1 MSRLDLQS
9 ETFRA
14 TGNIAAEGAIRSLGR
29 PDMDLLTLLVR
40 ETIQN
45 SWDARLS
52 DIRPVQY
59 SIDIWTL
66 SESQRAS
73 LAEECFA
80 ERPEEGLPLLAEL
93 EADKLVALAISD
105 RNTTG
110 LAGPT
115 RADRALVGGA
125 QRNFVDFMRN
135 IGRPHNAKVGGGTY
149 GYGKASLYLASHAH
163 TVCVYTRPDD
173 AEPRLMAAA
182 LGRQYEGVH
191 SGQRRRFTGRHWW
204 GQRASDGIVDPLFG
218 DAADDMAE
226 NLGLQTFSGDETGTT
241 VLVVQ
246 PNLGERTLQQAANFM
261 ALQLL
266 WYAWPKL
273 LPLDAHQAAS
283 LEVSVTCEHGPVR
296 VPDPTE
302 FPPLK
307 GFARAMQNLR
317 QATIQKQSPTDG
329 ILDVEIYRPKKHLGR
344 LSLERTF
351 FSDDLHVPDVGEA
364 DGDGASRF
372 PLPIDRPPHHIALMR
387 EPELVVRYLE
397 GDPPPTDAVG
407 YGGVFLADDEMNHVF
422 AEAEPPTHDDWSPE
436 TLEDKADRSCVRVAL
451 RRVHEHVREFLQ
463 PDQGDEDP
471 TSAVPLGAFSK
482 QMGSLVPDSEG
493 PGAEVQESPG
503 PPSGGG
509 GRRTRAKIKVLEDA
523 LTLVEGR
530 AALVV
535 DFQVEPASGHSE
547 TIVEASPEVMVMD
560 GRVREKDAPVGGDHP
575 EVIAWVSPE
584 GTRYEAGERVAV
596 PADSLG
602 RWSVHVRVPETAL
615 VRVNLSEAD
624 GGD

>member
-1 MSRLDLQS
+1 MSCLDLQS

-52 DIRPVQY
+52 DVQPVRY
-59 SIDIWTL
+59 AIDMWAF
-66 SESQRAS
+66 SRSQRAV
-73 LAEECFA
+73 LVDEYFA
-80 ERPEEGLPLLAEL
+80 ERPDEGLPLPDEL
-93 EADKLVALAISD
+93 EAERLVALTISD
-105 RNTTG
+105 RNTLG

-125 QRNFVDFMRN
+125 KRNFVDFMRN
-135 IGRPHNAKVGGGTY
+135 IGRPHDAKVGGGTY
-149 GYGKASLYLASHAH
+149 GYGKASLYLASRAH
-163 TVCVYTRPDD
+163 TICVYTRPEG
-173 AEPRLMAAA
+173 AESRLMAAA

-218 DAADDMAE
+218 DAADEIAE
-226 NLGLQTFSGDETGTT
+226 AIGLPKFSGDETGTT
-241 VLVVQ
+241 VLVIQ
-246 PNLGERTLQQAANFM
+246 PNLGDRTLHQAANFM

-266 WYAWPKL
+266 WYAWPKI
-273 LPLDAHQAAS
+273 LPLDSRGAAPM
-283 LEVSVTCEHGPVR
+283 EVSVTCEHGPVQ
-296 VPDPTE
+296 VPDPAE

-317 QATIQKQSPTDG
+317 QSAAQKLSPADG
-329 ILDVEIYRPKKHLGR
+329 VLDVEIFRPKKHLGR
-344 LSLERTF
+344 LALERTF
-351 FSDDLHVPDVGEA
+351 FSDEVQVADVGET
-364 DGDGASRF
+364 DGNDASGF
-372 PLPIDRPPHHIALMR
+372 PLPINRPPHHVALMR

-407 YGGVFLADDEMNHVF
+407 YAGVFLADDELNHVF

-436 TLEDKADRSCVRVAL
+436 TLEEKTDRSCVRVAL
-451 RRVHEHVREFLQ
+451 RRVQEHVREFLQ
-463 PDQGDEDP
+463 PELNDEDP
-471 TSAVPLGAFSK
+471 TSAIPLGAFSK

-493 PGAEVQESPG
+493 PGAEVQPQPESTP
-503 PPSGGG
+503 GGG
-509 GRRTRAKIKVLEDA
+509 SRRTRARIKVLEDELA
-523 LTLVEGR
+523 LVDGR
-530 AALVV
+530 AAVIV
-535 DFQVEPASGHSE
+535 HFEVEPASDTSE

-575 EVIAWVSPE
+575 EVIAWFSPE
-584 GTRYEAGERVAV
+584 GTRYEADNRVAV
-596 PADSLG
+596 PADSRG
-602 RWSVHVRVPETAL
+602 NWAVQVRVPETAL

-624 GGD
+624 EED